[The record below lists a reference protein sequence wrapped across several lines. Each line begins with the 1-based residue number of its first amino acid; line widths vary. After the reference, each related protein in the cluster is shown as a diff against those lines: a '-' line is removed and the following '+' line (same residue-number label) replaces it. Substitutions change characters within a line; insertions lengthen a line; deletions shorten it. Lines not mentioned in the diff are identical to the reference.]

1 MRIKNTGT
9 KTIEGVSW
17 EYVFSDPA
25 SGTEIGRHQFLSYD
39 KVAAKKFANFHS
51 ELRSPAIRVVRASN
65 PKNLKLAEKSIIQC
79 VLYSD
84 DTTWRNPNAP
94 IDACT
99 KLMTGRERL
108 KQRRN
113 RFA

>member
-1 MRIKNTGT
+1 MKIKNTGT

-25 SGTEIGRHQFLSYD
+25 SGQELGRHQFLSYE
-39 KVAAKKFANFHS
+39 KIAATKFGNLHN
-51 ELRSPAIRVVRASN
+51 EVRSPAMRVVRADNSR
-65 PKNLKLAEKSIIQC
+65 NLKPVETSIIQC

-84 DTTWRNPNAP
+84 ETTWRNPNAP

-99 KLMTGRERL
+99 KLITGREL
-108 KQRRN
+108 QKQRRN
-113 RFA
+113 RAA